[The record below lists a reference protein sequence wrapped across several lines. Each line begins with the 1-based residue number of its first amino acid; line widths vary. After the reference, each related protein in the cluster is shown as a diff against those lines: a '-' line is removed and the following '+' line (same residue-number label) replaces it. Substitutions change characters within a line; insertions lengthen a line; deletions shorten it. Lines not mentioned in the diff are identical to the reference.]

1 MTGLTRRGFLKVAG
15 VAGLA
20 LTSGCSAVGSGAP
33 LVTAEGG
40 GLQLEAPGAIEITS
54 TGELFLTSYRGAPSV
69 DQTSWRLSID
79 GLVENPLTLTYDQI
93 LAYPKVEAPR
103 TLECIGNPPG
113 GGLIGNPIWGGF
125 EAQRLWETVGIKP
138 EARRARLVGADGFE
152 TAVDN
157 RWITQPGVLMIHQIN
172 GEPLPEEHGFP
183 LRILIPG
190 LYGQKMPKWLTRVEF
205 IAEDFLGTW
214 ERQGWSNE
222 ASVRTNS
229 LMQQPEDR
237 GSVGRGPTPVYGI
250 AFAGLRRITAV
261 EVRIDEGD
269 WIPAELVQDAS
280 PLVWTQW
287 SFEWE
292 AAAGTH
298 TLAVRATDETGF
310 VQGSAGA
317 MIGRGAFPDGADGV
331 HQIVVTVR
339 G

>member
-33 LVTAEGG
+33 LATAEGG
-40 GLQLEAPGAIEITS
+40 GLQRETPGAIEITS
-54 TGELFLTSYRGAPSV
+54 TGELFVTSYRGAPTV
-69 DQTSWRLSID
+69 DQAYWRLSID
-79 GLVENPLTLTYDQI
+79 GLVENPLTLTYDDI
-93 LAYPKVEAPR
+93 LAYAKVETPR

-125 EAQRLWETVGIKP
+125 EAQQLWDTVGIKP
-138 EARRARLVGADGFE
+138 EALRAKLVGADGFE

-172 GEPLPEEHGFP
+172 GEPLPKEHGFP

-205 IAEDFLGTW
+205 IVEDFLGTW

-229 LMQQPEDR
+229 LLQQPED
-237 GSVGRGPTPVYGI
+237 GGLVGTGRTPVYGI

-292 AAAGTH
+292 AASGTH

-310 VQGSAGA
+310 VQGSDGA
-317 MIGRGAFPDGADGV
+317 MIGRGAFPNGADGI
-331 HQIVVTVR
+331 HQIVVTV
-339 G
+339 GE

>member
-1 MTGLTRRGFLKVAG
+1 MKLTRRAFLKVAG

-20 LTSGCSAVGSGAP
+20 LTSGCSTVGSEAP
-33 LVTAEGG
+33 PVAGEGG
-40 GLQLEAPGAIEITS
+40 GLQLAAPASIEITPA
-54 TGELFLTSYRGAPSV
+54 GDLFVESYRGVPSV

-79 GLVENPLTLTYDQI
+79 GLVERPLTLAYDEI

-113 GGLIGNPIWGGF
+113 GGLIGNPIWTGF
-125 EAQRLWETVGIKP
+125 EAQRLWEAVGIKP
-138 EARRARLVGADGFE
+138 EALRARLVGADGYE
-152 TAVDN
+152 TAVDK
-157 RWITQPGVLMIHQIN
+157 RWITQPGVLMIYEIN
-172 GEPLPEEHGFP
+172 GEPLPAEHGFP

-190 LYGQKMPKWLTRVEF
+190 LYGQKMPKWLTRIEF

-229 LMQQPEDR
+229 LLRQPQE
-237 GSVGRGPTPVYGI
+237 GASLMAGRTPVYGI
-250 AFAGLRRITAV
+250 AFAGLRRITTV

-269 WIPAELVQDAS
+269 WIAAELVQDES

-292 AAAGTH
+292 ADPGTH

-310 VQGSAGA
+310 TQDSAGA
-317 MIGRGAFPDGADGV
+317 VSALSAFPNGADGI
-331 HQIVVTVR
+331 HQVVVTVV